1 MTALLLALA
10 LAGPAAPT
18 PTVEPRTAPAAS
30 ATPAAPTFT
39 VLHSVREVLALPAF
53 KAKGTHV
60 VHFWATWCGPCVDE
74 LPEFMQRAH
83 ALAAQGVDFTFI
95 SADDPEKV
103 EVLGAAVLRD
113 AGGTITAVP
122 ELEHVLT
129 ACLDGIRR
137 AQSARRGRPL
147 QWNRVVLHTAPDI
160 DYSMDDVTAVA
171 RRLAPMTEGLGLEQ
185 VAVHGRFTRTPD
197 GEPRELVLRVAR
209 PPGAGFEV
217 RLTAPPVEPLK
228 PIDAYTQKVRRWL

>member
-113 AGGTITAVP
+113 AGGFFPAAHHWVMSDAIDPPQLTRRIWPRWRDARIPATFVYRDGQRVGAFLGADEP
-122 ELEHVLT
+122 QALDHVLPEP
-129 ACLDGIRR
+129 A
-137 AQSARRGRPL
+137 AA
-147 QWNRVVLHTAPDI
+147 AP
-160 DYSMDDVTAVA
+160 AKA
-171 RRLAPMTEGLGLEQ
+171 AHPAP
-185 VAVHGRFTRTPD
+185 
-197 GEPRELVLRVAR
+197 
-209 PPGAGFEV
+209 
-217 RLTAPPVEPLK
+217 
-228 PIDAYTQKVRRWL
+228 